1 MASPGPARDA
11 FASPLLRGCVVRE
24 EESQLKLC
32 SVRSAA
38 VGLMAASSIAQAAP
52 FTPGNL
58 VVTRVGDGVATLGS
72 TATPVF
78 LDEYTT
84 SGVFV
89 QSIAIPATAPGFGKR
104 LLLAGSTGN
113 SEGTLSRSGD
123 GRFLTLA
130 GYDAG
135 IGEVV
140 SSTSALTVNRVI
152 ARIDVCGRV
161 DTSTAITDAPT
172 GNSAPIRAAV
182 TNDGTGYW
190 FVGGGSSTG
199 VRWTPN
205 ATQGSSVQIATE
217 PGNTRVVRIFNGQ
230 LMAATATASFPGV
243 GSVGIGLPTTS
254 GQISSIFFGTESNVS
269 IYDFTIPTT
278 GILYVADDS
287 ATSRGLTKYVFNES
301 TGTWSL
307 VFRTALG
314 LTPSTVGLRRLCAT
328 PTSSGHDLFGLTDDG
343 LSLVKLTDDSVNQT
357 FVAIAAAAPNTR
369 LRGIDLVPTGTCCGA
384 DLDNDGTI
392 ATGVVPD
399 GGVDIN
405 DLLAFLEAFEAG
417 SVLADLDN
425 DGVDPLLPD
434 GGVDINDLL
443 AFLSH
448 FEAGC

>member
-1 MASPGPARDA
+1 MASGSRRHGAREILGWGSRVRWEEIVLKCSLS
-11 FASPLLRGCVVRE
+11 FAAIAVLVCVA
-24 EESQLKLC
+24 SQ
-32 SVRSAA
+32 SE
-38 VGLMAASSIAQAAP
+38 AAP

-58 VVTRVGDGVATLGS
+58 VVTRVGDGVSALAS

-78 LDEYTT
+78 LDEYTM
-84 SGVFV
+84 SGVLV
-89 QSIAIPATAPGFGKR
+89 QSIALPAITPGFGKR

-123 GRFLTLA
+123 GRFVTLA

-140 SSTSALTVNRVI
+140 SSTSALAVNRVV
-152 ARIDVCGRV
+152 ARVDVCGKV
-161 DTSTAITDAPT
+161 DTSTAITDAPS

-182 TNDGTGYW
+182 TNDGSGYW

-205 ATQGSSVQIATE
+205 ATQGSSVQIAVE
-217 PGNTRVVRIFNGQ
+217 PGNTRVVRIFDGQ
-230 LMAATATASFPGV
+230 LFAATATASFPGV
-243 GSVGIGLPTTS
+243 GSVGTGLPTIA
-254 GQISSIFFGTESNVS
+254 GQISAIFFGLETNVS
-269 IYDFTIPTT
+269 IYDFTIPSPAVM
-278 GILYVADDS
+278 YVADDS
-287 ATSRGLTKYVFNES
+287 ATSRGLSKYVFNVG
-301 TGTWSL
+301 TGTWAL
-307 VFRTALG
+307 MFRTALG
-314 LTPSTVGLRRLCAT
+314 LTPATVGLRRLCAL
-328 PTSSGHDLFGLTDDG
+328 PTSGGHDLFGLTDDG
-343 LSLVKLTDDSVNQT
+343 LSLVKFVDDGVNQT
-357 FVAIAAAAPNTR
+357 FVTIASAAPNTR

-417 SVLADLDN
+417 SVIADLDS
-425 DGVDPLLPD
+425 DGIDPLIPD